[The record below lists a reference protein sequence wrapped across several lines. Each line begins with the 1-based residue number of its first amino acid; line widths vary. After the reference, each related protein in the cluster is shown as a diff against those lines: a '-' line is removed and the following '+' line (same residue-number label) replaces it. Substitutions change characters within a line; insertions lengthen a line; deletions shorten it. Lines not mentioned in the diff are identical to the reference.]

1 MKINWKLRFQN
12 KTTLLAIIAAL
23 LAFVYQTLGLF
34 GITPPISQDAIYN
47 VIGLL
52 INLLC
57 LLGIVVD
64 STTEG
69 ISDSD
74 RAMMYDKPHSDEDY
88 K

>member
-12 KTTLLAIIAAL
+12 KATLLAIVAAL
-23 LAFVYQTLGLF
+23 LAFVYQALGLF
-34 GITPPISQDAIYN
+34 GIVPPISQEDIYN

-64 STTEG
+64 PTTDS
-69 ISDSD
+69 ISDST
-74 RAMMYDKPHSDEDY
+74 RAMMYEEPHSDE
-88 K
+88 